1 MVAPSCSVKPL
12 TKTVTAALKL
22 TYKQMEHYHLKTKC
36 YSGVE
41 TFIDAINRINW
52 RNKASSVSMFDFCTL
67 DINIPHYRLKSAIG
81 ELTQFVM
88 FSSLES
94 LQMVLFWPND
104 QQDYNLS
111 VNETSLKW
119 EINYSLDNCYFA
131 YGSIRFCQLIGN
143 PMRSNAGF
151 FITFYYFY
159 YYYYYYY
166 YHYY

>member
-12 TKTVTAALKL
+12 TETVTSALKL

-81 ELTQFVM
+81 EFTQFVM

-94 LQMVLFWPND
+94 LRMVLFWPND
-104 QQDYNLS
+104 
-111 VNETSLKW
+111 E
-119 EINYSLDNCYFA
+119 
-131 YGSIRFCQLIGN
+131 
-143 PMRSNAGF
+143 
-151 FITFYYFY
+151 
-159 YYYYYYY
+159 
-166 YHYY
+166 